1 MSLRLRLTLIIG
13 SSFVLLW
20 LLAAG
25 WLLHDLRQQTMQAF
39 DQRLTASARM
49 VAGLLEQMPQQSSS
63 PALFNPT
70 SAAELGIPN
79 ELACQVSS
87 LQGEILASSSR
98 TTGQPLPARQPG
110 FAEQE
115 LDGAYWRSFTLQ
127 HGDLLITTADR
138 LAEREQLSTSAL
150 LAAGIPVGLAL
161 LGSLLMLWLASGRGL
176 APLQH
181 MQEALAQR
189 NADSLEPLAEHPWPR
204 ELRPLVASQN
214 ALFARITSAFAREK
228 QLTHDLAHELRSP
241 LTAIKTHL
249 QIARRS
255 SPEVAQQSL
264 ALAEAGSDRLQHTLE
279 QLLLL
284 ARLDGQL
291 EASKSP
297 QADAA
302 EITRMALADLGA
314 VSRDIELHWRIEHAQ
329 TPIAVPAVLAIAALR
344 NLLENALRHGPETG
358 QKTLTVSRTQEQLVW
373 TVTDGGGELPPEALT
388 QLTQRFWRASADQ
401 RGSGLGLAI
410 VSAICQRFGGSL
422 ELSNSLAGVCAR
434 LALPLIPP
442 PAQNPSAISQ
452 SS

>member
-63 PALFNPT
+63 PALFSPAN
-70 SAAELGIPN
+70 AADLGIPN

-98 TTGQPLPARQPG
+98 ATGQPLAARQPG

-115 LDGAYWRSFTLQ
+115 LNGESWRSFTLQ

-161 LGSLLMLWLASGRGL
+161 LGSLILLWVASGRGL
-176 APLQH
+176 APLQR
-181 MQEALAQR
+181 MRDALAER
-189 NADSLEPLAEHPWPR
+189 NADSLEPLAEQPWPR
-204 ELRPLVASQN
+204 ELQPLVASQN
-214 ALFARITSAFAREK
+214 ALFARIQAAFEREK

-249 QIARRS
+249 QIARSS
-255 SPEVAQQSL
+255 SPETAQQSL
-264 ALAEAGSDRLQHTLE
+264 ELAEEGSDRLQHTLE

-284 ARLDGQL
+284 ARIDGQL
-291 EASKSP
+291 NASSAP

-314 VSRDIELHWRIEHAQ
+314 DSRDFQLQWHADKAQ
-329 TPIAVPAVLAIAALR
+329 TLIAVPAALAIAALR
-344 NLLENALRHGPETG
+344 NLLENALRHGPSEG
-358 QKTLTVSRTQEQLVW
+358 QKILRVSIAPGQMIWTVS
-373 TVTDGGGELPPEALT
+373 DGGGELSADALS
-388 QLTQRFWRASADQ
+388 QLTQRFWRATSDNG
-401 RGSGLGLAI
+401 GSGLGLAI
-410 VSAICQRFGGSL
+410 VSAICERFGGCL
-422 ELSNSLAGVCAR
+422 KVSNSQSGVCAR
-434 LALPLIPP
+434 LGLPLT
-442 PAQNPSAISQ
+442 QNPKAISQ

>member
-63 PALFNPT
+63 PALFNPA

-98 TTGQPLPARQPG
+98 STGQPLPVRQPG
-110 FAEQE
+110 FADQE
-115 LDGAYWRSFTLQ
+115 LNGEYWRSFTLQ

-161 LGSLLMLWLASGRGL
+161 LGSLLLLWIASGRGL
-176 APLQH
+176 APLQR
-181 MQEALAQR
+181 MQDALAQR
-189 NADSLEPLAEHPWPR
+189 NADSLEPLAEQPWPR

-214 ALFARITSAFAREK
+214 ALFERINAAFEREK

-255 SPEVAQQSL
+255 TPDIAKNSL
-264 ALAEAGSDRLQHTLE
+264 ALAEEGSDRLQHTLE

-284 ARLDGQL
+284 ARIDGQL
-291 EASKSP
+291 AASKAP

-302 EITRMALADLGA
+302 DITRMALAALGA
-314 VSRDIELHWRIEHAQ
+314 DSREVQLHWHAEQ
-329 TPIAVPAVLAIAALR
+329 PETTIAVPAALAIAALR
-344 NLLENALRHGPETG
+344 NLLENALRHGPVQG
-358 QKTLTVSRTQEQLVW
+358 QTTLTVSLEKDQLVW
-373 TVTDGGGELPPEALT
+373 TVSDGGGELSARALA
-388 QLTQRFWRASADQ
+388 QLTQRFWRASADKS
-401 RGSGLGLAI
+401 GSGLGLAI

-422 ELSNSLAGVCAR
+422 EISNSQTGVCAR
-434 LALPLIPP
+434 LTLPLLQKPR
-442 PAQNPSAISQ
+442 AISQ